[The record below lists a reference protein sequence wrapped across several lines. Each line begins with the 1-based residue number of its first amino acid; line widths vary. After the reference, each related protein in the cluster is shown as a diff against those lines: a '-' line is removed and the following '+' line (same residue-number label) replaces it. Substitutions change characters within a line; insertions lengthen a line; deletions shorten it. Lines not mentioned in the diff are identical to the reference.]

1 MAKNSVPLELD
12 RNAIEAALQ
21 TVEAESAAGPDTRR
35 QPDGK
40 EYFRQAWAESPLS
53 MGISNRLRKV
63 DYCIKALGAIHFVM
77 HQDSTREALARDDD
91 ELVYDAIPAYVIENL
106 RLGITELLAVAEEC
120 VEEIRENAHGI
131 ATNQAKGGR

>member
-1 MAKNSVPLELD
+1 MANNSVPLELD

-21 TVEAESAAGPDTRR
+21 AVEAEAAAGPDTRR

-40 EYFRQAWAESPLS
+40 EYFRQAWEENPLS
-53 MGISNRLRKV
+53 MGISNRLRQV

-77 HQDSTREALARDDD
+77 HQDSTRAALARDDD
-91 ELVYDAIPAYVIENL
+91 ELVYDAIPACVIENL
-106 RLGITELLAVAEEC
+106 RLGITELLAVAEGC
-120 VEEIRENAHGI
+120 VEDIRENAYGI